1 MSAELSPHN
10 PDTEPIGMSPS
21 YRVIKRLLTVIPA
34 FGLFLLINAN
44 PFAQSTKFP
53 APTSYINDFAGV
65 LDGETKT
72 RLEGLLQ
79 RLKEKSNFELYVATV
94 ESTGAQEIS
103 TFSNQLARDWNIG
116 TQTSKTKSLLV
127 VVAADSKMSFARFS
141 RTAQTALPD
150 GVLGEISYRMK
161 APLSEGRFA
170 EAVDN
175 GVHVFA
181 NAVAEKVGFKVS
193 DIELPVTATTSE
205 VATDSP
211 KPVLVSAN
219 NEPKTRPRVV
229 SDAPKAQPTP
239 PADPEPTPTET
250 PAAEPTPSETP
261 TESPKPEPAPAESPK
276 TEAIIPPKR
285 ETSTTPIT
293 KSATTKVKTPVVKKT
308 PEQIREEELDEIDEV
323 ELTLTKPLPE
333 RAVKLKEFLDT
344 HPTSKAKPRAV
355 ELLISTHAALGDQ
368 KLKNG
373 DTVGGVEQLLRA
385 IDEADVSISDKLFS
399 GVIAQIPTNL
409 YMRGERDAA
418 VKAAQNIEQKFG
430 SDPKRLLE
438 VGGFYLGIERSN
450 DTVRVG
456 ESAVKL
462 APDLAEAHRILAIG
476 LHLSLRLDE
485 AAAEY
490 KKTIELDPT
499 SKASRGSLADLYR
512 ASGKT
517 EDALALY
524 NEQLAADPKDRA
536 ARAGKVISL
545 FELSRTEEANSALEA
560 AFAADQRNLPLL
572 AGTAYWF
579 AAHENYPKA
588 FDLAR
593 RAIAIEPRYT
603 WGQIALSRAYLGLGS
618 PLDAERAIRFARRY
632 GKFPTLTYELA
643 TVLASMGLYDEA
655 VEALNESF
663 TLKGDQIQA
672 YLAGTIPVRE
682 SGFIELLAPERRA
695 SIYQPTSAD
704 NAATAKRMKA
714 LLALSTALTPR
725 DNEKLDESA
734 AVEAAKE
741 FASGTDSM
749 RTFRQMYAANRLL
762 RNGIGAKT
770 ALEFIA
776 EARKSSA
783 EALKV
788 PVLTLAIQAEE
799 FRDLRASAISAG
811 NVPDVAP
818 APPEVL
824 ANIFKGRLENLEGW
838 ALFNQEKIPEAI
850 THLKQATQ
858 ILPIQTPAWR
868 NALWH
873 LGVALEQSG
882 QKEQALEAYIKS
894 YSGGRVESVRRSVIE
909 KLYKEINGSLD
920 GLDERIGRTV
930 LAEAQTPTTRGGSDA
945 TPTTTPQPTS
955 TPEPTP
961 AEATTPERKPETPA
975 SEPPKSEPT
984 PTPAPAVTEPSQ
996 PTSDEA
1002 LKSAASRIRSTIKIT
1017 GRVVDASKTGIAD
1030 VAVVL
1035 ISPSNVVLTA
1045 TTDNQGYYSFKVAPS
1060 QKTYRVLPSKDGY
1073 TFTPVDRT
1081 FTTLFEDLKVVEFVG
1096 SRP

>member
-1 MSAELSPHN
+1 
-10 PDTEPIGMSPS
+10 
-21 YRVIKRLLTVIPA
+21 LTVIPA
-34 FGLFLLINAN
+34 VGLFLFISAN

-53 APTSYINDFAGV
+53 APATYINDFAGV
-65 LDGETKT
+65 IDGETKA

-79 RLKEKSNFELYVATV
+79 RLKEKSSFELYVATV
-94 ESTGAQEIS
+94 ESTGTQEIS
-103 TFSNQLARDWNIG
+103 AFSNQLARDWNIG
-116 TQTSKTKSLLV
+116 TQASKSKSLLV
-127 VVAADSKMSFARFS
+127 VVSADSKTSFARFS

-161 APLSEGRFA
+161 GPLSEGRFA
-170 EAVDN
+170 EAIDN

-181 NAVAEKVGFKVS
+181 SAVAEKVGFNVS
-193 DIELPVTATTSE
+193 EIESTVAATTSD
-205 VATDSP
+205 VATDSA
-211 KPVLVSAN
+211 KPVQVAAK

-229 SDAPKAQPTP
+229 SDASKATAQPTP
-239 PADPEPTPTET
+239 PADPDPSPAET
-250 PAAEPTPSETP
+250 PAAEPTP
-261 TESPKPEPAPAESPK
+261 TESPKSEPTPAESPK
-276 TEAIIPPKR
+276 TEAVIPPKTEKAAPPR
-285 ETSTTPIT
+285 T
-293 KSATTKVKTPVVKKT
+293 KSATTKIKTPSVVKKT
-308 PEQIREEELDEIDEV
+308 PEQIAEEELDEIDEV

-344 HPTSKAKPRAV
+344 HPTSKARPRAI

-373 DTVGGVEQLLRA
+373 DNVGGVEQLLRA
-385 IDEADVSISDKLFS
+385 IDEADVSITDKLFS

-430 SDPKRLLE
+430 SNPKRLLE
-438 VGGFYLGIERSN
+438 VGAFYLGIERSG

-490 KKTIELDPT
+490 KKTVDLDPT

-517 EDALALY
+517 EEALALY
-524 NEQLAADPKDRA
+524 DEQLAADPKDRA

-545 FELSRTEEANSALEA
+545 LELSRKDEANSALEA

-579 AAHENYPKA
+579 AAHEDYPKA
-588 FDLAR
+588 FELAR

-603 WGQIALSRAYLGLGS
+603 WAQIALSRAYLGLGS
-618 PLDAERAIRFARRY
+618 PLNAERAIRFARQY

-643 TVLASMGLYDEA
+643 SVLASMGLYDEA
-655 VEALNESF
+655 IDALNESF
-663 TLKGDQIQA
+663 TIKDDQIQA
-672 YLAGTIPVRE
+672 KLAGTIPVRE

-704 NAATAKRMKA
+704 NAANAKRMKA
-714 LLALSTALTPR
+714 LLAFSTASMPR
-725 DNEKLDESA
+725 DKEKLDEAA
-734 AVEAAKE
+734 AVEAARA
-741 FASGTDSM
+741 FAEGTDSM

-762 RNGIGAKT
+762 RNGIGATT
-770 ALEFIA
+770 ALEFVA
-776 EARKSSA
+776 EARKASA
-783 EALKV
+783 ETLKV

-818 APPEVL
+818 APPDVL
-824 ANIFKGRLENLEGW
+824 ANIFKGRLEALEGW

-850 THLKQATQ
+850 THLKQASQ

-909 KLYKEINGSLD
+909 KLYKQINGSLD
-920 GLDERIGRTV
+920 GLDQRIGMTV
-930 LAEAQTPTTRGGSDA
+930 LAEAQTATGTASDTTA
-945 TPTTTPQPTS
+945 TTMPQPAT

-961 AEATTPERKPETPA
+961 AEIAKPETQTSELSK
-975 SEPPKSEPT
+975 SEPAKSEPT
-984 PTPAPAVTEPSQ
+984 PSPTPATPEPSQ

-1002 LKSAASRIRSTIKIT
+1002 LKSAASRLRSTIKIT
-1017 GRVVDASKTGIAD
+1017 GRVVDSSKTGISD

-1081 FTTLFEDLKVVEFVG
+1081 FTTLFDDLKVVDFVG

>member
-1 MSAELSPHN
+1 
-10 PDTEPIGMSPS
+10 MSPS
-21 YRVIKRLLTVIPA
+21 NRVIKRILTVIPA
-34 FGLFLLINAN
+34 VGLFLLINAN
-44 PFAQSTKFP
+44 PFAQTTKYP
-53 APTSYINDFAGV
+53 APTNHINDFAGV
-65 LDGETKT
+65 IDSETKG
-72 RLEGLLQ
+72 RLESLLQ

-94 ESTGAQEIS
+94 ESTGSQEIS
-103 TFSNQLARDWNIG
+103 AFSNQLARDWNIA
-116 TQTSKTKSLLV
+116 TQTAKNKSLLLV
-127 VVAADSKMSFARFS
+127 VSADSKTSFTRFS

-161 APLSEGRFA
+161 TPLSEGRFA
-170 EAVDN
+170 EAVDS

-181 NAVAEKVGFKVS
+181 SAVAEKIGFKVS
-193 DIELPVTATTSE
+193 DLESPVATSTSE
-205 VATDSP
+205 VASDSP
-211 KPVLVSAN
+211 NSVLVSA
-219 NEPKTRPRVV
+219 KSRPRVV
-229 SDAPKAQPTP
+229 SDAPKAVAEATP

-250 PAAEPTPSETP
+250 PAAQPTPSESP
-261 TESPKPEPAPAESPK
+261 TESPKTEPTPAESPKTEPTPAESPK
-276 TEAIIPPKR
+276 TEAVIPP
-285 ETSTTPIT
+285 TSEKLTPPRT

-308 PEQIREEELDEIDEV
+308 PEEIKNEELDEIDEV
-323 ELTLTKPLPE
+323 ELTLTKPLAE

-344 HPTSKAKPRAV
+344 HPDSKARPRAI

-373 DTVGGVEQLLRA
+373 DTVGGIDQLLRA
-385 IDEADVSISDKLFS
+385 IDEADVNISDKLFS

-409 YMRGERDAA
+409 YMRGEKEAA
-418 VKAAQNIEQKFG
+418 FKAAQNVEQKFG
-430 SDPKRLLE
+430 SNPKRLLE
-438 VGGFYLGIERSN
+438 VAGFYLGVERSG

-490 KKTIELDPT
+490 KKTLELDPT

-545 FELSRTEEANSALEA
+545 LELSRTDEANSALEA

-588 FDLAR
+588 FELAR
-593 RAIAIEPRYT
+593 RAISIEPRYT
-603 WGQIALSRAYLGLGS
+603 WAQVALSRAYLGLQS
-618 PLDAERAIRFARRY
+618 PLNAERAIRFARQY

-643 TVLASMGLYDEA
+643 NVLASMGLYDEA
-655 VEALNESF
+655 ADALNESF
-663 TLKGDQIQA
+663 TIKDDQIQTS
-672 YLAGTIPVRE
+672 LAGTIPAHE

-704 NAATAKRMKA
+704 NATNAKRLKA
-714 LLALSTALTPR
+714 LLAFSTAVTPR
-725 DNEKLDESA
+725 DNEKINEAA
-734 AVEAAKE
+734 AVDAAKE
-741 FASGTDSM
+741 FAAGTDSM
-749 RTFRQMYAANRLL
+749 RTFRQIYAANRLL
-762 RNGIGAKT
+762 RNGIGATT

-776 EARKSSA
+776 EARKASA

-788 PVLTLAIQAEE
+788 PVLTLAVQAEE
-799 FRDLRASAISAG
+799 FRDMRASAISTG

-824 ANIFKGRLENLEGW
+824 ANIYKGRLEDLEGW
-838 ALFNQEKIPEAI
+838 ALFNQEKFPEAI
-850 THLKQATQ
+850 THLKQASQ

-873 LGVALEQSG
+873 LGVALEQTG

-909 KLYKEINGSLD
+909 KLYKQINGSLD
-920 GLDERIGRTV
+920 GLDQRIGMVVLDGDTTAPAAPTV
-930 LAEAQTPTTRGGSDA
+930 ADTTA
-945 TPTTTPQPTS
+945 TTTPPPTA

-961 AEATTPERKPETPA
+961 AET
-975 SEPPKSEPT
+975 PKSETQAPEPKPEPT
-984 PTPAPAVTEPSQ
+984 PSPTPAASEPSQ
-996 PTSDEA
+996 PTSEES
-1002 LKSAASRIRSTIKIT
+1002 LKNAASRLRSTIRIT
-1017 GRVVDASKTGIAD
+1017 GRIVDSSQIG
-1030 VAVVL
+1030 VANVTVVL
-1035 ISPSNVVLTA
+1035 ISPSGAVLA
-1045 TTDNQGYYSFKVAPS
+1045 STTDNDGYYSFKVAPS
-1060 QKTYRVLPSKDGY
+1060 QKTYRVIPSKEGY
-1073 TFTPVDRT
+1073 GFTPIDRT
-1081 FTTLFEDLKVVEFVG
+1081 LPTLFEDLKGIDFVG
-1096 SRP
+1096 SKQ

>member
-21 YRVIKRLLTVIPA
+21 YRVLKRLLTVIPA
-34 FGLFLLINAN
+34 VGLFLFISAN

-53 APTSYINDFAGV
+53 APATYINDFAGV
-65 LDGETKT
+65 IDGETKA

-79 RLKEKSNFELYVATV
+79 RLKEKSSFELYVATV
-94 ESTGAQEIS
+94 ESTGTQEIS
-103 TFSNQLARDWNIG
+103 AFSNQLARDWNIG
-116 TQTSKTKSLLV
+116 TQSSKSKSLLV
-127 VVAADSKMSFARFS
+127 VVSADSKTSFARFS

-161 APLSEGRFA
+161 GPLSEGRFA
-170 EAVDN
+170 EAIDN

-181 NAVAEKVGFKVS
+181 SAVAEKVGFNLS
-193 DIELPVTATTSE
+193 EIESTVAATTSD
-205 VATDSP
+205 VATDSA
-211 KPVLVSAN
+211 KPVQVAAK

-229 SDAPKAQPTP
+229 SDASKATAQPTP
-239 PADPEPTPTET
+239 PADPDPSPAET
-250 PAAEPTPSETP
+250 PAAEPTP
-261 TESPKPEPAPAESPK
+261 TESPKSEPTPAESPK
-276 TEAIIPPKR
+276 TEAVIPPKTEKAAPPR
-285 ETSTTPIT
+285 T
-293 KSATTKVKTPVVKKT
+293 KSATTKIKTPSVVKKT
-308 PEQIREEELDEIDEV
+308 PEQIAEEELDEIDEV

-344 HPTSKAKPRAV
+344 HPTSKARPRAI

-373 DTVGGVEQLLRA
+373 DNVGGVEQLLRA
-385 IDEADVSISDKLFS
+385 IDEADVSITDKLFS

-430 SDPKRLLE
+430 SNPKRLLE
-438 VGGFYLGIERSN
+438 VGAFYLGIERSG

-490 KKTIELDPT
+490 KKTVDLDPT

-517 EDALALY
+517 EEALALY
-524 NEQLAADPKDRA
+524 DEQLAADPKDRA

-545 FELSRTEEANSALEA
+545 LELSRKDEANSALEA

-579 AAHENYPKA
+579 AAHEDYPKA
-588 FDLAR
+588 FELAR

-603 WGQIALSRAYLGLGS
+603 WAQIALSRAYLGLGS
-618 PLDAERAIRFARRY
+618 PLNAERAIRFARQY

-643 TVLASMGLYDEA
+643 SVLASMGLYDEA
-655 VEALNESF
+655 IDALNESF
-663 TLKGDQIQA
+663 TIKDDQIQA
-672 YLAGTIPVRE
+672 KLAGTIPVRE

-704 NAATAKRMKA
+704 NAANAKRMKA
-714 LLALSTALTPR
+714 LLAFSTASMPR
-725 DNEKLDESA
+725 DKEKLDEAA
-734 AVEAAKE
+734 AVEAARA
-741 FASGTDSM
+741 FAAGTDSM

-762 RNGIGAKT
+762 RNGIGATT
-770 ALEFIA
+770 ALEFVA
-776 EARKSSA
+776 EARKASA
-783 EALKV
+783 ETLKV

-818 APPEVL
+818 APPDVL
-824 ANIFKGRLENLEGW
+824 ANIFKGRLEALEGW

-850 THLKQATQ
+850 THLKQASQ

-909 KLYKEINGSLD
+909 KLYKQINGSLD
-920 GLDERIGRTV
+920 GLDQRIGMTV
-930 LAEAQTPTTRGGSDA
+930 LAEAQTATGTASDTTA
-945 TPTTTPQPTS
+945 TTMPQPAT

-961 AEATTPERKPETPA
+961 AEIAKPETQTSELSK
-975 SEPPKSEPT
+975 SEPAKSEPT
-984 PTPAPAVTEPSQ
+984 PSPTPATPEPSQ

-1002 LKSAASRIRSTIKIT
+1002 LKSAASRLRSTIKIT
-1017 GRVVDASKTGIAD
+1017 GRVVDSSKTGISD

-1081 FTTLFEDLKVVEFVG
+1081 FTTLFDDLKVVDFVG

>member
-1 MSAELSPHN
+1 
-10 PDTEPIGMSPS
+10 MSPS
-21 YRVIKRLLTVIPA
+21 NRVIKRILTVIPA
-34 FGLFLLINAN
+34 VGLFLLINAN
-44 PFAQSTKFP
+44 PFAQTTKYP
-53 APTSYINDFAGV
+53 APTNHINDFAGV
-65 LDGETKT
+65 IDSETKG
-72 RLEGLLQ
+72 RLESLLQ

-94 ESTGAQEIS
+94 ESTGTQEIS
-103 TFSNQLARDWNIG
+103 AFSNQLARDWNIA
-116 TQTSKTKSLLV
+116 TQTAKSKSLLLV
-127 VVAADSKMSFARFS
+127 VSADSKTSFTRFS

-161 APLSEGRFA
+161 TPLSEGRFA
-170 EAVDN
+170 EAVDS

-181 NAVAEKVGFKVS
+181 SAVAEKIGFKVS
-193 DIELPVTATTSE
+193 ELESNVATSTSE
-205 VATDSP
+205 VASDSP
-211 KPVLVSAN
+211 KSVLVSS
-219 NEPKTRPRVV
+219 KSRPRVV
-229 SDAPKAQPTP
+229 SDAPKAVAEATP

-250 PAAEPTPSETP
+250 PAAQPTPSESP
-261 TESPKPEPAPAESPK
+261 TESPKTEPTPAESPKTEPAPAESPK
-276 TEAIIPPKR
+276 SEAVIPP
-285 ETSTTPIT
+285 TSEKLTPPRT

-308 PEQIREEELDEIDEV
+308 PEEIKNEELDEIDEV
-323 ELTLTKPLPE
+323 ELTLTKPLAE

-344 HPTSKAKPRAV
+344 HPDSKARPRAI

-373 DTVGGVEQLLRA
+373 DTVGGIDQLLRA
-385 IDEADVSISDKLFS
+385 IDEADVNISDKLFS

-409 YMRGERDAA
+409 YMRGEKEAA
-418 VKAAQNIEQKFG
+418 FKAAQNVEQKFG
-430 SDPKRLLE
+430 SNPKRLLE
-438 VGGFYLGIERSN
+438 VAGFYLGVERSG

-490 KKTIELDPT
+490 KKTLELDPT

-545 FELSRTEEANSALEA
+545 LELSRTDEANSALEA

-588 FDLAR
+588 FELAR
-593 RAIAIEPRYT
+593 RAISIEPRYT
-603 WGQIALSRAYLGLGS
+603 WAQVALSRAYLGLQS
-618 PLDAERAIRFARRY
+618 PLNAERAIRFARQY
-632 GKFPTLTYELA
+632 GKFPTLNYELA
-643 TVLASMGLYDEA
+643 NVLASMGLYDEA
-655 VEALNESF
+655 ADALNESF
-663 TLKGDQIQA
+663 TIKDDQIQTS
-672 YLAGTIPVRE
+672 LAGTIPAHE

-704 NAATAKRMKA
+704 NATNAKRLKA
-714 LLALSTALTPR
+714 LLAFSTAVTPR
-725 DNEKLDESA
+725 DNEKINEAA
-734 AVEAAKE
+734 AVDAAKE
-741 FASGTDSM
+741 FAAGTDSM
-749 RTFRQMYAANRLL
+749 RTFRQIYAANRLL
-762 RNGIGAKT
+762 RNGIGATT

-776 EARKSSA
+776 EARKASA

-788 PVLTLAIQAEE
+788 PVLTLAVQAEE
-799 FRDLRASAISAG
+799 FRDMRASAISTG

-824 ANIFKGRLENLEGW
+824 ANIYKGRLEDLEGW

-850 THLKQATQ
+850 THLKQASQ

-873 LGVALEQSG
+873 LGVALEQTG

-909 KLYKEINGSLD
+909 KLYKQINGSLD
-920 GLDERIGRTV
+920 GLDQRIGMVVLDGDTTAPAAPTV
-930 LAEAQTPTTRGGSDA
+930 TDTTA
-945 TPTTTPQPTS
+945 TTTPPPTA

-961 AEATTPERKPETPA
+961 AETPKSETQAPEA
-975 SEPPKSEPT
+975 PKSEPT
-984 PTPAPAVTEPSQ
+984 PSPTPAASEPSQ
-996 PTSDEA
+996 PTSEES
-1002 LKSAASRIRSTIKIT
+1002 LKNAASRLRSTIRIT
-1017 GRVVDASKTGIAD
+1017 GRIVDSSQIG
-1030 VAVVL
+1030 VANVTVVL
-1035 ISPSNVVLTA
+1035 ISPSGAVLA
-1045 TTDNQGYYSFKVAPS
+1045 STTDNDGYYSFKVAPS
-1060 QKTYRVLPSKDGY
+1060 QKTYRVIPSKEGY
-1073 TFTPVDRT
+1073 GFAPIDRT
-1081 FTTLFEDLKVVEFVG
+1081 LPTLFEDLKGIDFVG
-1096 SRP
+1096 SKQ

>member
-1 MSAELSPHN
+1 
-10 PDTEPIGMSPS
+10 MSPS
-21 YRVIKRLLTVIPA
+21 YRVIKRLLTVIVA

-53 APTSYINDFAGV
+53 APTTYINDFAGV
-65 LDGETKT
+65 IDAETKA

-79 RLKEKSNFELYVATV
+79 RLKEKSKFELYVATV

-103 TFSNQLARDWNIG
+103 TVSNQLARDWNIG
-116 TQTSKTKSLLV
+116 TQTSKTKTLLV
-127 VVAADSKMSFARFS
+127 VVAADSKTSFARIS

-161 APLSEGRFA
+161 TPLSEGRFG

-193 DIELPVTATTSE
+193 DIESPVTATNSE

-211 KPVLVSAN
+211 NPVLVSAK
-219 NEPKTRPRVV
+219 NEPKTRRRVV
-229 SDAPKAQPTP
+229 TDAPKASAQATP
-239 PADPEPTPTET
+239 PADPNPSPADT
-250 PAAEPTPSETP
+250 PAAQPAPSESP
-261 TESPKPEPAPAESPK
+261 TESPKTESTPAESPK
-276 TEAIIPPKR
+276 TEAVIPSKS
-285 ETSTTPIT
+285 EKTTSPLT
-293 KSATTKVKTPVVKKT
+293 KSATTRVKTPVVKKT
-308 PEQIREEELDEIDEV
+308 PEQLKEEELDEIDEV

-344 HPTSKAKPRAV
+344 HPTSKARPRAV

-373 DTVGGVEQLLRA
+373 DTVGGVAQLFRA
-385 IDEADVSISDKLFS
+385 IDEADVSVSDKLFS

-409 YMRGERDAA
+409 YLRGERDAA

-430 SDPKRLLE
+430 SNPKRLLE
-438 VGGFYLGIERSN
+438 MGGFYLGIERSS

-490 KKTIELDPT
+490 KKTIELDPK
-499 SKASRGSLADLYR
+499 SNASRGSLADLYR
-512 ASGKT
+512 ATGKT

-524 NEQLAADPKDRA
+524 NEQLGADPKERA

-545 FELSRTEEANSALEA
+545 LELSRTDEANSELEA

-632 GKFPTLTYELA
+632 GKFPTLSYELA
-643 TVLASMGLYDEA
+643 SVLASMGLYDEA
-655 VEALNESF
+655 IEALNESF
-663 TLKGDQIQA
+663 TIKGDQIQTK
-672 YLAGTIPVRE
+672 LAGTIPVRE

-695 SIYQPTSAD
+695 SIYQPKSAD

-725 DNEKLDESA
+725 DNEKIDESA

-741 FASGTDSM
+741 FAGGTDSM

-762 RNGIGAKT
+762 RNGIGAST

-788 PVLTLAIQAEE
+788 PVLTLAVQAEE

-824 ANIFKGRLENLEGW
+824 ANLFKGRLENLEGW
-838 ALFNQEKIPEAI
+838 ALFNQEKLPEAI
-850 THLKQATQ
+850 THLKQATL

-873 LGVALEQSG
+873 LGVALQQSG
-882 QKEQALEAYIKS
+882 QKEEALEAYIKS
-894 YSGGRVESVRRSVIE
+894 YSGGKVESVRRSVIE
-909 KLYKEINGSLD
+909 KLYKEINGSLE
-920 GLDERIGRTV
+920 GLDQRIGMTV
-930 LAEAQTPTTRGGSDA
+930 LAEAQTPTTPGGSDA
-945 TPTTTPQPTS
+945 SATTTPQPTS
-955 TPEPTP
+955 TPAPTP
-961 AEATTPERKPETPA
+961 AETTKPETPA

-984 PTPAPAVTEPSQ
+984 PSPTPAATEPSQ
-996 PTSDEA
+996 PTSDDA
-1002 LKSAASRIRSTIKIT
+1002 LKSAASRLRSTIKIT

-1073 TFTPVDRT
+1073 IFTPVDRT
-1081 FTTLFEDLKVVEFVG
+1081 FTTLFEDLKVTEFVG

>member
-1 MSAELSPHN
+1 
-10 PDTEPIGMSPS
+10 MSPS

-44 PFAQSTKFP
+44 PFAQTTKFP

-65 LDGETKT
+65 LDTETKA

-103 TFSNQLARDWNIG
+103 TFSNKLARDWNIG

-127 VVAADSKMSFARFS
+127 VVAADSKTSFARFS

-150 GVLGEISYRMK
+150 GVLGDISYRMK
-161 APLSEGRFA
+161 TPLSEGRFA

-193 DIELPVTATTSE
+193 DIESPVTASTSE
-205 VATDSP
+205 AATDSP
-211 KPVLVSAN
+211 KPVLVSAK
-219 NEPKTRPRVV
+219 NEQKTRPRVV
-229 SDAPKAQPTP
+229 SDAPKASAQATP
-239 PADPEPTPTET
+239 PADPDPSPAET
-250 PAAEPTPSETP
+250 PAAQPTPSESP
-261 TESPKPEPAPAESPK
+261 TESPKTEPTPAESTK
-276 TEAIIPPKR
+276 TEAVIPPKS
-285 ETSTTPIT
+285 EKATPALT
-293 KSATTKVKTPVVKKT
+293 KSATSRVKTPVVKKT

-344 HPTSKAKPRAV
+344 HPTSKSRPRAV

-373 DTVGGVEQLLRA
+373 DTVGGVEQLMRA

-399 GVIAQIPTNL
+399 GVVAQIPTNL

-430 SDPKRLLE
+430 SNPKRLLE
-438 VGGFYLGIERSN
+438 MGGFYLGIERSS
-450 DTVRVG
+450 DTVRIG

-512 ASGKT
+512 ATGKT

-545 FELSRTEEANSALEA
+545 LELSRTDEANSALEA

-655 VEALNESF
+655 IEALNESF
-663 TLKGDQIQA
+663 TIKGDQIQA

-714 LLALSTALTPR
+714 LLAFSTALTPR
-725 DNEKLDESA
+725 DNEKIDESA

-741 FASGTDSM
+741 FAAGTDSM
-749 RTFRQMYAANRLL
+749 RPFRQMYAANRLL
-762 RNGIGAKT
+762 RNGVGART

-824 ANIFKGRLENLEGW
+824 ANLFKGRLENLEGW
-838 ALFNQEKIPEAI
+838 ALFNQEKVPEAI
-850 THLKQATQ
+850 THLKQASQ

-909 KLYKEINGSLD
+909 KLYKELNGSLD
-920 GLDERIGRTV
+920 GLDQRIGRTV
-930 LAEAQTPTTRGGSDA
+930 LAEAQTPTTPGGSDA
-945 TPTTTPQPTS
+945 SGTTTPQPTS

-961 AEATTPERKPETPA
+961 AETTKPETQT

-984 PTPAPAVTEPSQ
+984 PSPAPAATESSQ
-996 PTSDEA
+996 PASDEA
-1002 LKSAASRIRSTIKIT
+1002 LKSAASRLRSTIKIT
-1017 GRVVDASKTGIAD
+1017 GRVVDAGKTGIAD

-1073 TFTPVDRT
+1073 IFTPVDRT